1 MRSKSLDNLDVSTAE
16 EGTPLPATANEKPA
30 ETSMIAAAIARL
42 RVLPLAELR
51 AEWHRWHPQVQMPDR
66 LSRDLLVRTI
76 SWKLQEQQYGAF
88 PAALARKLDRFSDQ
102 LARSGS
108 LDLEREL
115 RLKTGTK
122 LIREWRGE
130 TYRVT
135 AVDEGFLYDSQQYVS
150 LSEVARAITGT
161 RWSGPRFFGLK
172 QRAGKPR
179 IKATEQFS
187 G

>member
-1 MRSKSLDNLDVSTAE
+1 MSITTIENPEVTAAGE
-16 EGTPLPATANEKPA
+16 KTPFPAVPRNSRTSP
-30 ETSMIAAAIARL
+30 SMIAAEIARL
-42 RVLPLAELR
+42 QGLSLKDLR
-51 AEWHRWHPQVQMPDR
+51 AEWHRWHPQMQMPHR
-66 LSRDLLVRTI
+66 LPRDLLVRTI
-76 SWKLQEQQYGAF
+76 SWKLQEQEFGAF
-88 PAALARKLDRFSDQ
+88 PAALARKLDRLSDQ
-102 LARSGS
+102 LTRSGS

-135 AVDEGFLYDSQQYVS
+135 AIDEGFLYDGQQYVS

-161 RWSGPRFFGLK
+161 HWSGPRFFGLK

-179 IKATEQFS
+179 IKASEQV
-187 G
+187 GG